1 MPKSTKFA
9 SRSPHTQFLHT
20 SPTSPGREQRQDS
33 SKAPTFPPCST
44 LCRGWYPSQSRAR
57 TFVSFRQDTRQ
68 GIARPVSVTVTFR
81 WTRNWLGTSPRTG
94 AKVVFENALESS
106 PFAIILNGGL
116 RILTTHILLGS
127 GPALK
132 MKMLR
137 KFSDLLLHFGQTEDE
152 ISDEE
157 PCCTGICRVV
167 EYTVKVESAAIH
179 HSCFDML

>member
-1 MPKSTKFA
+1 
-9 SRSPHTQFLHT
+9 L
-20 SPTSPGREQRQDS
+20 D
-33 SKAPTFPPCST
+33 SKAGD
-44 LCRGWYPSQSRAR
+44 LAQ
-57 TFVSFRQDTRQ
+57 
-68 GIARPVSVTVTFR
+68 
-81 WTRNWLGTSPRTG
+81 NG

-116 RILTTHILLGS
+116 RIHTTHLLLGS